1 VRPGVLGD
9 AHEFDRRLAG
19 VVVLELE
26 VLPMRVSTAFSRLLR
41 LPGVWVRSVTFEPDR
56 VVVGVAL
63 RRRRLD
69 CPKCC
74 YSTRYRES
82 RQHHDSVWW
91 HLDLGV
97 WRLEVHARL
106 RRLRCPEHGALVE
119 GVPFARHGARFTR
132 DFENLVAWLATKT
145 DKTATCRLTRI
156 DWQTIGRI
164 IERVGDELLD
174 GDRLSDL
181 FEISIDEVAWRKGH
195 RYLTL
200 VGDHRRRCVVWGT
213 EGKGQAAADEFFA
226 ELDPGLHLTPAQP
239 ESPEAAEIQEQR
251 PGPADPERAA
261 DDSKQRVGERAGQ
274 LTAVS
279 MDMGEGYAKSVREHA
294 PQAVICID
302 NYHVVQLATK
312 ALDEVRR
319 EHWNQLR
326 RTGEKDAAKE
336 FKDARWS
343 LLKNPGDLTDRQTD
357 TLAALHAAGGKV
369 PRAWA
374 MKEMVRAIF
383 APGLTVNAV
392 AELIDRLL
400 ARLSRSR
407 LKPFVRLGRTIRKH
421 RHGILAARRL
431 KLSNA
436 RAEAMNNKVKLIVRR
451 AYGFHSANAALAL
464 VHLTCGPVTL
474 TPHTNKRLRN
484 FTYDHARRAR
494 ISIPTASGFA
504 RGVRPIK
511 RSSGHASSSTMT
523 RCGALILMW
532 TRFSTGFSTTL

>member
-1 VRPGVLGD
+1 V
-9 AHEFDRRLAG
+9 
-19 VVVLELE
+19 
-26 VLPMRVSTAFSRLLR
+26 RVSTAFSRLLD
-41 LPGVWVRSVTFEPDR
+41 LSGVWVRSVDFEPRR
-56 VVVGVAL
+56 VVVAVAL
-63 RRRRLD
+63 RRRRLH
-69 CPKCC
+69 CPKCS
-74 YSTRYRES
+74 YSTRHRENK
-82 RQHHDSVWW
+82 QHHDSVWR

-106 RRLRCPEHGALVE
+106 RRLRCPVHGAHVE
-119 GVPFARHGARFTR
+119 GVPFARDGARFTR

-164 IERVGDELLD
+164 IERVGEELID

-213 EGKGQAAADEFFA
+213 EGKGQAAADRFFA
-226 ELDPGLHLTPAQP
+226 ELDPPPQA
-239 ESPEAAEIQEQR
+239 
-251 PGPADPERAA
+251 PGPEHTKHPRQASEPAIMVPFGPCLTVPAGEGIPGAWITDGTEIDPAIFARA
-261 DDSKQRVGERAGQ
+261 SRLR
-274 LTAVS
+274 AVS
-279 MDMGEGYAKSVREHA
+279 MDMGEGYANSVREHA
-294 PQAVICID
+294 TQAVICID

-319 EHWNQLR
+319 EHWNELR
-326 RTGEKDAAKE
+326 RTGEIDAAKQ
-336 FKDARWS
+336 FKDSRWS
-343 LLKNPGDLTDRQTD
+343 LLKNPADLTETQAG

-383 APGLTVNAV
+383 APGLTVDTV

-421 RHGILAARRL
+421 REGILAARRL
-431 KLSNA
+431 GLSNA
-436 RAEAMNNKVKLIVRR
+436 RAEAQNNKVKLIVRR

-474 TPHTNKRLRN
+474 TLPHEQ
-484 FTYDHARRAR
+484 ACA
-494 ISIPTASGFA
+494 
-504 RGVRPIK
+504 
-511 RSSGHASSSTMT
+511 
-523 RCGALILMW
+523 
-532 TRFSTGFSTTL
+532 

>member
-1 VRPGVLGD
+1 
-9 AHEFDRRLAG
+9 
-19 VVVLELE
+19 
-26 VLPMRVSTAFSRLLR
+26 MRVTSAFCRLLA
-41 LPGVWVRSVTFEPDR
+41 LPGVWVRSVSFEPGR
-56 VVVGVAL
+56 VVVTVAL

-69 CPKCC
+69 CPKCS
-74 YSTRYRES
+74 YSTRHREN
-82 RQHHDSVWW
+82 RQHHDSVWR

-106 RRLRCPEHGALVE
+106 RRLRCPEHGAHVE
-119 GVPFARHGARFTR
+119 GVPFARGGARFSR

-145 DKTATCRLTRI
+145 DKTATCRLARI

-164 IERVGDELLD
+164 IERVGDELID
-174 GDRLSDL
+174 EDRLSDL

-200 VGDHRRRCVVWGT
+200 VGDHRRRCVAWGC
-213 EGKGQAAADEFFA
+213 EGKGKAAADRFFSELDA
-226 ELDPGLHLTPAQP
+226 ELP
-239 ESPEAAEIQEQR
+239 EPQSPE
-251 PGPADPERAA
+251 PPERAEMQAEPADRRDPELTA
-261 DDSKQRVGERAGQ
+261 DDSERQVGERAGQ
-274 LTAVS
+274 LRAVS

-319 EHWNQLR
+319 EHWNELR
-326 RTGEKDAAKE
+326 QAGDRNTAKQ
-336 FKDARWS
+336 FKDSRWS
-343 LLKNPGDLTDRQTD
+343 LLKNPQDLTDRQAN
-357 TLAALHAAGGKV
+357 TLAAFQAAGGKV

-383 APGLTVNAV
+383 AAGLTVDAV

-407 LKPFVRLGRTIRKH
+407 LNPFVRLGRTIRKH
-421 RHGILAARRL
+421 RDGILAARRL

-436 RAEAMNNKVKLIVRR
+436 RAEALNNKAKLIVRR

-464 VHLTCGPVTL
+464 IHLTCGPITL
-474 TPHTNKRLRN
+474 TLPHEQ
-484 FTYDHARRAR
+484 A
-494 ISIPTASGFA
+494 FA
-504 RGVRPIK
+504 
-511 RSSGHASSSTMT
+511 
-523 RCGALILMW
+523 
-532 TRFSTGFSTTL
+532 